1 LLLADIPSSN
11 FLLILRRTVTRVGA
25 RRREPEG
32 SLKEYMPKR
41 HARARQGMPLLLFFL
56 LVTLGLSFW
65 LGFQAVGAARS
76 HRRTAEGILR
86 DYAEIAVSA
95 YSRRVQILMDR
106 FIDEIFSEVPWRIR
120 RGSPPPPD
128 VMQAKLESALQRAVC
143 DCPEVRASAAFLTLN
158 MWNGTVSSLPED
170 FAFGEKTRAAGHVRE
185 AWEALPAERIGFRTV
200 GPNQGLE
207 SPSVLFFNASLDE
220 SGEEGRGRA
229 LYIVHT
235 TFDVAAEFFES
246 WFNRPGILPEAVSGG
261 LPIDSLLHL
270 EVRTTGGHPLFV
282 SQSTA
287 PDLVVSAD
295 TLSEVYGDL
304 ILEVGVRSDAAET
317 LVIGGL
323 PRSRLPLLLALM
335 MLTLG
340 VGIAAF
346 VQIRKQQELTRVR
359 EDFISGVSHEFRTP
373 LTQIRM
379 FTELLADGKLQTD
392 DERLRSTEVINREAR
407 RLTHL
412 VENILHFAQMGRAP
426 RSAGN
431 IERVELQD
439 AIGDLCEAFAP
450 LVDAQGAL
458 MEIEISPPDLEV
470 SASRSGLHRMLANLL
485 DNALKYG
492 PPGQTIRIRAVRS
505 DDWVRVSVEDEGPGI
520 PVGERARIWDPYH
533 RLDRDVEGQVRGS
546 GIGLSVV
553 AELAQAKGGAA
564 WVEEGKGGSARF
576 VIRIPGEECVEDV
589 ETTADKA
596 EVGS

>member
-1 LLLADIPSSN
+1 
-11 FLLILRRTVTRVGA
+11 
-25 RRREPEG
+25 
-32 SLKEYMPKR
+32 
-41 HARARQGMPLLLFFL
+41 MPLLLFFL

-76 HRRTAEGILR
+76 HRMTAEGILR

-106 FIDEIFSEVPWRIR
+106 FFDEAFSEVPWRIR
-120 RGSPPPPD
+120 RGAPPPPD
-128 VMQAKLESALQRAVC
+128 VMQVKLDTALMRALC
-143 DCPEVRASAAFLTLN
+143 DCPEVRSTAAFLTLDL
-158 MWNGTVSSLPED
+158 WNETVASVPAD
-170 FAFGEKTRAAGHVRE
+170 FHFGEKTRAAGHVRE
-185 AWEALPAERIGFRTV
+185 AWEALPAERIAFHTV

-229 LYIVHT
+229 IYIIHT
-235 TFDVAAEFFES
+235 TFDAAAAFFES

-261 LPIDSLLHL
+261 QPIDSLLHL
-270 EVRTTGGHPLFV
+270 EVRTSDGHPLFV
-282 SQSTA
+282 SQSSA
-287 PDLVVSAD
+287 PDLLVSTD
-295 TLSEVYGDL
+295 TLSEVYGGL
-304 ILEVGVRSDAAET
+304 VLEVGVRPDAAEA

-335 MLTLG
+335 ILTLG

-346 VQIRKQQELTRVR
+346 IQIRKQQELSRVR

-412 VENILHFAQMGRAP
+412 VENILHFSQMGRAP
-426 RSAGN
+426 KTAGN
-431 IERVELQD
+431 IERLELQD
-439 AIGDLCEAFAP
+439 VVGDLCEAFAP
-450 LVDAQGAL
+450 LVDAQGAML
-458 MEIEISPPDLEV
+458 EIEISPPDLEV
-470 SASRSGLHRMLANLL
+470 TASRSGLHRMLANLL

-492 PPGQTIRIRAVRS
+492 PPGQTVRIRALSR
-505 DDWVRVSVEDEGPGI
+505 DGWVRISVEDEGPGI

-533 RLDRDVEGQVRGS
+533 RLERDVEGQVRGS

-553 AELAQAKGGAA
+553 AELAQAVGGTA
-564 WVEEGKGGSARF
+564 WVEEGRGESARF
-576 VIRIPGEECVEDV
+576 VIRIPEKERVAEGEEL
-589 ETTADKA
+589 ADEA
-596 EVGS
+596 GVGS